1 MIEADE
7 VAQAIIVS
15 EEADVAAGVQAKTK
29 QTPGEKTSSEDPQHS
44 KEKMEV
50 RSSTPNASTHNTA
63 TENKSST
70 ETSVQETTVQTTVQT
85 SSEKPE
91 SKLNGHL
98 TDESPENMQSS
109 AQSSTQNSSPISVQ
123 DSDKISVQNS
133 VQNSAQNSTQ
143 NTAQNASDPDSPKND
158 DENAENGTE
167 PPTVSA
173 KNETQHETTQR
184 HSSVKQRNSN
194 DRKLFV
200 GALGWTT
207 TDKHLFEYFKEYGE
221 VEDVECKIDQQTNR
235 CRGFGFVLFKEQSSV
250 DAVLS
255 ENEHK
260 INGKK
265 VDPKYAVEQKR
276 DGKIFVGGLRSETTD
291 EAVKSYFETFGPV
304 ENIERPYDKHQGK
317 AKGFAFIT
325 FTEDNII
332 SKVVVEKY
340 HEIEGKRCEVKE
352 AVPSELNT
360 GYETNNYRNE
370 YSRDNNGYPRN
381 DYNRNEQPQR
391 NDYGRNDYN
400 NRENNKP
407 EFNRPDYSRPENSGR
422 PNFNRNDNYNRPDYS
437 AFEKCC

>member
-1 MIEADE
+1 MSEADA

-15 EEADVAAGVQAKTK
+15 EEPETK
-29 QTPGEKTSSEDPQHS
+29 QNPNDEKHNPTD
-44 KEKMEV
+44 KTEV
-50 RSSTPNASTHNTA
+50 RSSTPNEITHDT
-63 TENKSST
+63 NKSST
-70 ETSVQETTVQTTVQT
+70 ETTDQT
-85 SSEKPE
+85 
-91 SKLNGHL
+91 SKLNSDPA
-98 TDESPENMQSS
+98 DESPKNIQSS
-109 AQSSTQNSSPISVQ
+109 AQSSTKNSSPISVQ
-123 DSDKISVQNS
+123 DFDKNSDQNS
-133 VQNSAQNSTQ
+133 TQNSTQNSAQN
-143 NTAQNASDPDSPKND
+143 TAQNCETADLVAPEN
-158 DENAENGTE
+158 DENTTE
-167 PPTVSA
+167 PVSA
-173 KNETQHETTQR
+173 KNETQNETQR

-276 DGKIFVGGLRSETTD
+276 DGKVFVGGLRSETTD

-340 HEIEGKRCEVKE
+340 HDIEGKRCEVKE

-360 GYETNNYRNE
+360 GYETNNFRNE
-370 YSRDNNGYPRN
+370 
-381 DYNRNEQPQR
+381 
-391 NDYGRNDYN
+391 
-400 NRENNKP
+400 
-407 EFNRPDYSRPENSGR
+407 
-422 PNFNRNDNYNRPDYS
+422 
-437 AFEKCC
+437 